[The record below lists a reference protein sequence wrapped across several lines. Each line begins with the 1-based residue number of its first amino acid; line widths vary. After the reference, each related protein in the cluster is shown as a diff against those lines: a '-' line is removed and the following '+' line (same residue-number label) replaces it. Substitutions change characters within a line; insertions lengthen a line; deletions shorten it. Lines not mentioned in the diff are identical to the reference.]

1 MQHMNHKLI
10 PITISIFFVLF
21 LSSCNTKCI
30 SVSDKELEKIGQLI
44 FINEGGGKVENL
56 TTWNEGEEFA
66 SLGIGHFIWYP
77 KDKEYRFYEIF
88 PVAYD
93 FIKSNSGQPPQWM
106 EEMAEFDLPWDSR
119 EQFYNEFESPKMVS
133 LREFL
138 LATIPQQ
145 SLFMAG
151 RLEKSLPKILES
163 APPEMHDH
171 IRQQFYRVANS
182 PMGMY
187 VLIDYVNFKGEGTL
201 ETERYNGQ
209 GWGLL
214 QILEGMNGTE
224 KGMPALQEFAD
235 GAQRVLLR
243 RVSNSPPERGEKR
256 WIPGWNNRIKTYTSQ
271 DISSY
276 YRPTPDSNQTD
287 QESIT
292 EIVRDMYRNLVC
304 GTS

>member
-1 MQHMNHKLI
+1 MNQKLI
-10 PITISIFFVLF
+10 LTTTILLFVLF

-30 SVSDKELEKIGQLI
+30 SVSDRELEKIGRLI
-44 FINEGGGKVENL
+44 FINEGAGKVDNL
-56 TTWNEGEEFA
+56 TTWNDGEEFA

-77 KDKEYRFYEIF
+77 QGKEYRFYEIF
-88 PVAYD
+88 PAVYE
-93 FIKSNSGQPPQWM
+93 FIKSNGGQPPLWM
-106 EEMAEFDLPWDSR
+106 EEMSEFDLPWDSR
-119 EQFYNEFESPKMVS
+119 EQFYNEFQSPNMIS

-138 LATIPQQ
+138 LETIPQQ

-151 RLEKSLPKILES
+151 RLEKSLPKILEA
-163 APPEMHDH
+163 APPELHEH
-171 IRQQFYRVANS
+171 IREQFYRVANS

-201 ETERYNGQ
+201 ESERYNGQ

-235 GAQRVLLR
+235 GAERVLLR
-243 RVSNSPPERGEKR
+243 RVRNSPSERGEKR
-256 WIPGWNNRIKTYTSQ
+256 WIPGWKNRIKTYTSQ
-271 DISSY
+271 DIAFY
-276 YRPTPDSNQTD
+276 YDSTPGTKETD
-287 QESIT
+287 QSSIT
-292 EIVRDMYRNLVC
+292 EIVSDIYRNLVC

>member
-1 MQHMNHKLI
+1 
-10 PITISIFFVLF
+10 
-21 LSSCNTKCI
+21 
-30 SVSDKELEKIGQLI
+30 VSDRELEKIGQLI
-44 FINEGGGKVENL
+44 FMNEGGGKVENL

-77 KDKEYRFYEIF
+77 EGKEYRFYEIF
-88 PVAYD
+88 PVAYK
-93 FIKSNSGQPPQWM
+93 FIQFNGGQPPLWM
-106 EEMAEFDLPWDSR
+106 ENLSTFDLPWNSR
-119 EQFYNEFESPKMVS
+119 EQFYNEFQSPKMVS

-145 SLFMAG
+145 SLFLAG
-151 RLEKSLPKILES
+151 RLEKSLPKILDA
-163 APPEMHDH
+163 APAEMHDH

-201 ETERYNGQ
+201 ESERYNGV

-224 KGMPALQEFAD
+224 KGMPALQEFAS
-235 GAQRVLLR
+235 GAERVLLR
-243 RVSNSPPERGEKR
+243 RVRNSPPERGEKR
-256 WIPGWNNRIKTYTSQ
+256 WIPGWKNRIKTYTSQ
-271 DISSY
+271 DIASY
-276 YRPTPDSNQTD
+276 YQSTPDTQETD
-287 QESIT
+287 EESIT
-292 EIVRDMYRNLVC
+292 KIVSDIYQNLVC